1 MKTEFVGGEFCV
13 MWLNLKPKKTPFNQR
28 STQDIARTLQKPRIS
43 NTASPYNRNEIQTQY
58 PTIQSPKNFRYIKN
72 TAKIEQAT

>member
-13 MWLNLKPKKTPFNQR
+13 MWLNLKPKNTVQPKKYKR
-28 STQDIARTLQKPRIS
+28 HCK
-43 NTASPYNRNEIQTQY
+43 NTASPYNRNVIQTQY
-58 PTIQSPKNFRYIKN
+58 PAIQTPKNFRYIKN